1 MFDFCFTKYYLII
14 SLAVKRQLLRYQSAI
29 TGLFPVLSD
38 DEVEASVRDSIYCAA
53 AIWSLFQAYR

>member
-1 MFDFCFTKYYLII
+1 
-14 SLAVKRQLLRYQSAI
+14 VKRQLLRYQSAI

-38 DEVEASVRDSIYCAA
+38 DEKVASVRDSVYCAA

>member
-1 MFDFCFTKYYLII
+1 M
-14 SLAVKRQLLRYQSAI
+14 KRQLLRYQSAI

-38 DEVEASVRDSIYCAA
+38 DEKVASVRDSVYCAA